1 VYKSSSEQ
9 NATGIGYQ
17 TRWPKELEREINY
30 QTVAERQRGVAP
42 AIAGEGD
49 DSPIGNGKGRLGEG
63 ECDRVTT

>member
-1 VYKSSSEQ
+1 MAER
-9 NATGIGYQ
+9 AGE
-17 TRWPKELEREINY
+17 REREREINY